1 MPVRSKNAT
10 APLDHIF
17 YALSDPTRRDIL
29 ETLSKGEARVGELAE
44 KSRLTLPA
52 ISKHLKVLEKG
63 RLIERKADKGDGRVI
78 RLSLKPQ
85 AMGTAVDWLEKHRQF
100 WNNQLDELEKFMAEN
115 GDMKKEDGK

>member
-1 MPVRSKNAT
+1 MRSKQAT

-63 RLIERKADKGDGRVI
+63 RLIERKADEGDGRVI

-85 AMGTAVDWLEKHRQF
+85 TMGTAVDWLEKHRRF
-100 WNNQLDELEKFMAEN
+100 WNDRLDELEKFMAEN
-115 GDMKKEDGK
+115 GDLHKEEGK